1 MLPRRISVS
10 LFIDQSIIWPVKRL
24 QAFKFQLRPGG
35 QQEREMRRFAGA
47 CRFVF
52 NRALAL
58 QNENHEA
65 GNKYIPYGKMA
76 SWLVEWKNATEM
88 QWLKDSP
95 SQPLQQSLKDLERA
109 YKNFF
114 QKRAAFPRFKK
125 RGQNDAFRY
134 PQGVKLDQENSRI
147 FLPKLGWMRYRN
159 SRQVTGVVKNVTVSQ
174 SCGKW
179 YISIQTESEVST
191 PVHPSASMVGL
202 DAGVAKL
209 ATLSDGTVF
218 EPVNSF
224 QKNQKTLARL
234 QRQLS
239 RKVKFSN
246 NWQKQKR
253 KIQRLH
259 SCIANIRRDYLHKVT
274 TTVSKNHAMIVI
286 EDLKVS
292 NMSKSAAGTVSQ
304 PGRNVRAKS
313 GLNRTILDQGWYEM
327 RRQLEY
333 KQLWRGGQVL
343 AVPPAYTSQR
353 CACCGHTAKE
363 NRLSQSKFRCQ
374 VCGYTANADV
384 NGARNILAAGHAV
397 LACGEMVQSGRSL
410 KQEPTEMIQATA

>member
-1 MLPRRISVS
+1 MC
-10 LFIDQSIIWPVKRL
+10 
-24 QAFKFQLRPGG
+24 
-35 QQEREMRRFAGA
+35 RFAGS
-47 CRFVF
+47 CRFVY
-52 NRALAL
+52 NKALAL
-58 QNENHEA
+58 QKERHEQGEKKLGYA
-65 GNKYIPYGKMA
+65 GLCKMLTDWRNSA
-76 SWLVEWKNATEM
+76 ETAWLADAPVH
-88 QWLKDSP
+88 
-95 SQPLQQSLKDLERA
+95 PLQQTLKDLERA
-109 YKNFF
+109 YSNFF
-114 QKRAAFPRFKK
+114 AKRADFPRFNKK
-125 RGQNDAFRY
+125 GLSDSFRY
-134 PQGVKLDQENSRI
+134 PDPKQIRLDQGNSRI
-147 FLPKLGWMRYRN
+147 FLPKLGWIRYRN
-159 SRQVTGVVKNVTVSQ
+159 SRQVIGEVKNVTVSQ

-179 YISIQTESEVST
+179 YVSIQTECEVSA
-191 PVHPSASMVGL
+191 PVHPSTSMAGL

-218 EPVNSF
+218 KPVNSF
-224 QKNQKTLARL
+224 QKNQKKLAIR

-259 SCIANIRRDYLHKVT
+259 SRIANIRRDYLHKVT
-274 TTVSKNHAMIVI
+274 TTISKNHVMIVI

-304 PGRNVRAKS
+304 SGRNVRAKS
-313 GLNRTILDQGWYEM
+313 GLNRSILDQGWYEM

-363 NRLSQSKFRCQ
+363 NRQS
-374 VCGYTANADV
+374 
-384 NGARNILAAGHAV
+384 
-397 LACGEMVQSGRSL
+397 
-410 KQEPTEMIQATA
+410 

>member
-1 MLPRRISVS
+1 
-10 LFIDQSIIWPVKRL
+10 
-24 QAFKFQLRPGG
+24 
-35 QQEREMRRFAGA
+35 MRRFTGS

-58 QNENHEA
+58 QNENYEA
-65 GNKYIPYGKMA
+65 GNKFIPYTKMA
-76 SWLVEWKNATEM
+76 SWLVEWKNSPEM
-88 QWLKDSP
+88 QWLKDAP

-109 YKNFF
+109 YTNFF

-134 PQGVKLDQENSRI
+134 PQGVKLDQKNSRI
-147 FLPKLGWMRYRN
+147 FLPKLGWLRYRN
-159 SRQVTGVVKNVTVSQ
+159 SRQVTGIVKNVTVSQ

-224 QKNQKTLARL
+224 KKNQKKLAAL
-234 QRQLS
+234 QRELS

-259 SCIANIRRDYLHKVT
+259 SRIANIRRDYLHKVT
-274 TTVSKNHAMIVI
+274 TTISKKHAMIVI

-292 NMSKSAAGTVSQ
+292 NMSRSAAGTVSQ

-313 GLNRTILDQGWYEM
+313 GLNRSILDQGWYEM

-363 NRLSQSKFRCQ
+363 NRLSQSRFVCQ
-374 VCGYTANADV
+374 ACGYTANADV

-397 LACGEMVQSGRSL
+397 LACGGMVQSGRPL

>member
-1 MLPRRISVS
+1 M
-10 LFIDQSIIWPVKRL
+10 KRL

-52 NRALAL
+52 NRALAR

-76 SWLVEWKNATEM
+76 SWLVEWKNATET
-88 QWLKDSP
+88 QWLKDAP
-95 SQPLQQSLKDLERA
+95 SRPLQQSLKDLERA

-224 QKNQKTLARL
+224 QKNQKKLARL

-246 NWQKQKR
+246 NWQKQER

-259 SCIANIRRDYLHKVT
+259 SRIANIRRDYLHKVT

-374 VCGYTANADV
+374 ACGYTANADV

>member
-1 MLPRRISVS
+1 
-10 LFIDQSIIWPVKRL
+10 
-24 QAFKFQLRPGG
+24 
-35 QQEREMRRFAGA
+35 MRRFAGA

-52 NRALAL
+52 NRALAR

-76 SWLVEWKNATEM
+76 SWLVEWKNATET
-88 QWLKDSP
+88 QWLKDSA

-134 PQGVKLDQENSRI
+134 PQGVKLAQENCRI

-224 QKNQKTLARL
+224 QKNQKKLARL

-274 TTVSKNHAMIVI
+274 TTVSKNHVMIVI

-313 GLNRTILDQGWYEM
+313 GLNRSILDQGWYEM

-363 NRLSQSKFRCQ
+363 NRLSQSQFRCQ

-397 LACGEMVQSGRSL
+397 LACGGMVQSGRPL

>member
-95 SQPLQQSLKDLERA
+95 SQPLQQSLKGLERA

-224 QKNQKTLARL
+224 QKNQKKLARL

-313 GLNRTILDQGWYEM
+313 GLNRSILDQGWYEI
-327 RRQLEY
+327 RRQLAY

-374 VCGYTANADV
+374 ACGYTANADV

-397 LACGEMVQSGRSL
+397 LACGEMVQSGRPL

>member
-1 MLPRRISVS
+1 
-10 LFIDQSIIWPVKRL
+10 
-24 QAFKFQLRPGG
+24 
-35 QQEREMRRFAGA
+35 MRRFAGA

-52 NRALAL
+52 NRALAR
-58 QNENHEA
+58 QNENHEV

-76 SWLVEWKNATEM
+76 SWLVEWKNATET
-88 QWLKDSP
+88 QWLKDAQ

-114 QKRAAFPRFKK
+114 RKRAAFPRFKK
-125 RGQNDAFRY
+125 RGQNDVFRY

-224 QKNQKTLARL
+224 QKNQKKLARL

-313 GLNRTILDQGWYEM
+313 GLNRSILDQGWYEM

-333 KQLWRGGQVL
+333 KQLWSGGQVL

-363 NRLSQSKFRCQ
+363 NRLSQSQFRCQ

>member
-1 MLPRRISVS
+1 M
-10 LFIDQSIIWPVKRL
+10 KRL
-24 QAFKFQLRPGG
+24 QAFKFQLRPDG
-35 QQEREMRRFAGA
+35 QQEREMRRFTGS

-65 GNKYIPYGKMA
+65 GNKFIPYTKMA
-76 SWLVEWKNATEM
+76 SWLVEWKNSPEI
-88 QWLKDSP
+88 QWLKDAP

-134 PQGVKLDQENSRI
+134 PQGVKLDQNNSRI
-147 FLPKLGWMRYRN
+147 FLPKLGWLRYRN
-159 SRQVTGVVKNVTVSQ
+159 SRQVTGIVKNVTVSQ

-224 QKNQKTLARL
+224 QKKQKKLARL

-259 SCIANIRRDYLHKVT
+259 SRIANIRRDYLHKVT
-274 TTVSKNHAMIVI
+274 TTISKKHAMIVI

-292 NMSKSAAGTVSQ
+292 NMSRSAAGTVSQ

-313 GLNRTILDQGWYEM
+313 GLNRSILDQGWYEM

-363 NRLSQSKFRCQ
+363 NRLSQSKFRCP
-374 VCGYTANADV
+374 VCEYTANADV

-397 LACGEMVQSGRSL
+397 LACGGRVQSGRPL

>member
-1 MLPRRISVS
+1 
-10 LFIDQSIIWPVKRL
+10 
-24 QAFKFQLRPGG
+24 
-35 QQEREMRRFAGA
+35 MRRFAGA

-52 NRALAL
+52 NRALAR

-76 SWLVEWKNATEM
+76 SWLVEWKNATET
-88 QWLKDSP
+88 QWLKDAQ

-114 QKRAAFPRFKK
+114 RKRAAFPRFKK

-313 GLNRTILDQGWYEM
+313 GLNRSILDQGWYEM

>member
-1 MLPRRISVS
+1 
-10 LFIDQSIIWPVKRL
+10 
-24 QAFKFQLRPGG
+24 
-35 QQEREMRRFAGA
+35 MRRFAGA

-114 QKRAAFPRFKK
+114 RKRAAFPRFKK

-218 EPVNSF
+218 GPVNSF

-333 KQLWRGGQVL
+333 KQLWSGGQVL

>member
-1 MLPRRISVS
+1 
-10 LFIDQSIIWPVKRL
+10 
-24 QAFKFQLRPGG
+24 
-35 QQEREMRRFAGA
+35 MRRFAGA

-52 NRALAL
+52 NRALAR

-76 SWLVEWKNATEM
+76 SWLVEWKNATET

-95 SQPLQQSLKDLERA
+95 SQPLQQSLKGLERA

-114 QKRAAFPRFKK
+114 QKRAAFPR
-125 RGQNDAFRY
+125 
-134 PQGVKLDQENSRI
+134 L
-147 FLPKLGWMRYRN
+147 KLGWMRYRN

-313 GLNRTILDQGWYEM
+313 GLNRSILDQGWYEM

-397 LACGEMVQSGRSL
+397 LACGEMVQSGRPL

>member
-1 MLPRRISVS
+1 M
-10 LFIDQSIIWPVKRL
+10 WPEKRL

-52 NRALAL
+52 NRALAR
-58 QNENHEA
+58 QNENHEV

-76 SWLVEWKNATEM
+76 SWLVEWKNATET
-88 QWLKDSP
+88 QWLKDAQ

-114 QKRAAFPRFKK
+114 RKRAAFPRFKK
-125 RGQNDAFRY
+125 RGQNDVFRY

-224 QKNQKTLARL
+224 QKNQKKLARL

-313 GLNRTILDQGWYEM
+313 GLNRSILDQGWYEM

-397 LACGEMVQSGRSL
+397 LACGEMVQSGRPL

>member
-1 MLPRRISVS
+1 MSGFAQGLLAGFSTVDQAMTRRKELGLREAQLAQQQKNNERDFEFAQSQFEHNKNV
-10 LFIDQSIIWPVKRL
+10 DQRDFDYKAKVDDRDYALK
-24 QAFKFQLRPGG
+24 
-35 QQEREMRRFAGA
+35 ERE
-47 CRFVF
+47 F
-52 NRALAL
+52 NAN
-58 QNENHEA
+58 QN
-65 GNKYIPYGKMA
+65 
-76 SWLVEWKNATEM
+76 
-88 QWLKDSP
+88 
-95 SQPLQQSLKDLERA
+95 
-109 YKNFF
+109 
-114 QKRAAFPRFKK
+114 
-125 RGQNDAFRY
+125 
-134 PQGVKLDQENSRI
+134 
-147 FLPKLGWMRYRN
+147 YRN
-159 SRQVTGVVKNVTVSQ
+159 ASLGMEQQRLRMQKYNQRRLEYNDMLARDQPVMAAL
-174 SCGKW
+174 GKA
-179 YISIQTESEVST
+179 V
-191 PVHPSASMVGL
+191 
-202 DAGVAKL
+202 DAGERDAAMRL
-209 ATLSDGTVF
+209 YGQLSEGN
-218 EPVNSF
+218 P
-224 QKNQKTLARL
+224 

-274 TTVSKNHAMIVI
+274 TAVSKNHAMIVI

-292 NMSKSAAGTVSQ
+292 NMSKSAAGSVSQ

-313 GLNRTILDQGWYEM
+313 GLNRSILDQGWYEM

-374 VCGYTANADV
+374 ACGYTANADV

-397 LACGEMVQSGRSL
+397 LACGEMVQSGRPL